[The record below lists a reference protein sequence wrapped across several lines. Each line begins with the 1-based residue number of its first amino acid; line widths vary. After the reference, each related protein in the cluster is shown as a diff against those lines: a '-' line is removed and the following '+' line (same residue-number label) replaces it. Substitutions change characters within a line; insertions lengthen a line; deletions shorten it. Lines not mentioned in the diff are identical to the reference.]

1 MHVRLAFCLTNIILM
16 LQNGS
21 KRITSIKEIAK
32 LAGYSIATVSNTL
45 NDKGR
50 IRTEVRQHIL
60 DICQKHGY
68 IPNSAGRNLRRQKNE
83 TIGLMFY
90 PSSSAIFR
98 NVYYAEI
105 MEALEFELERAG
117 YDLLLSGHDSS
128 IDPNVSPRFLR
139 QGKVDGII
147 LLGRFPRKRVVDLN
161 DYGIPLVQLDGFRE
175 LLKVDYVTS
184 DGYSAS
190 EQIVDHLVKLK
201 HRRIAFVA
209 YNHEDTNANQREA
222 GFLAA
227 VGKHHLSFAECKN
240 IRDIGNT
247 TEAYEMIKL
256 MLESETPP
264 TAIVAVNDTLA
275 VELVDLL
282 QKDGYS
288 VPQDV
293 SVFGFNDDA
302 DSKKSNPQISTVRI
316 DKIKLAQIGAKMI
329 IDRIESPD
337 LPHQKASLPTELIHR
352 DSVAIA
358 KS

>member
-1 MHVRLAFCLTNIILM
+1 M
-16 LQNGS
+16 LNNGS

-50 IRTEVRQHIL
+50 IRPEVRQHIL

-128 IDPNVSPRFLR
+128 LEDSVSPRFLR

-147 LLGRFPRKRVVDLN
+147 LLGRFPRKRVIALK
-161 DYGIPLVQLDGFRE
+161 DYGGPIIQLDGFRE
-175 LLKVDYVTS
+175 FLNVDYVTS
-184 DGYSAS
+184 DGYSAT

-201 HRRIAFVA
+201 HRRIVFVA

-227 VGKHHLSFAECKN
+227 IGKHNLSNSECRN
-240 IRDIGNT
+240 IRDIGNSA
-247 TEAYEMIKL
+247 EAYELIKYL
-256 MLESETPP
+256 LESESPP
-264 TAIVAVNDTLA
+264 TAIIAVNDTLA
-275 VELVDLL
+275 VELVQLL
-282 QKDGYS
+282 QDDGYS
-288 VPQDV
+288 VPEDV
-293 SVFGFNDDA
+293 SVFGYNDDA
-302 DSKKSNPQISTVRI
+302 DSQKSKPQISTVRI
-316 DKIKLAQIGAKMI
+316 DKTKLAQIGAKMI
-329 IDRIESPD
+329 IDRIENSE
-337 LPHQKASLPTELIHR
+337 LPHQKASLTAELIHR
-352 DSVAIA
+352 DSVAVA